1 MKCFYRNN
9 IIYKRKIMVAIIEEE
24 ITIKVLLAI
33 DRDTKLRE
41 YKVDEWFSICD
52 LKDKLFKIYGIESFM
67 QRIMVKKEGKY
78 DLVNNKHKKLV
89 NGRKYMVVKCLHSG
103 ARISQRYNAH
113 YWHIMKLIENKIK

>member
-1 MKCFYRNN
+1 
-9 IIYKRKIMVAIIEEE
+9 MVAITEEE

-52 LKDKLFKIYGIESFM
+52 LKDKLFEIYGIESFM

-78 DLVNNKHKKLV
+78 DLIHNKHKKLV
-89 NGRKYMVVKCLHSG
+89 NGRKYMVVKCLRSG
-103 ARISQRYNAH
+103 ARISQR
-113 YWHIMKLIENKIK
+113 